1 MFSCSRRARPRLTP
15 MSKPAQETFTSDD
28 VELVVLPEIGARWHR
43 LRAFGQDLLRTPRDL
58 NEHVRDTFFWGA
70 YPMAPWA
77 GRVDATSLVVAN
89 QTVTLEPNFP
99 DGTAIHGQVFG
110 VPWTEDQEG
119 VFRIEAGGDGW
130 PWPYEVTMAVVVHDA
145 VMRVDYAVANLSDVP
160 MPAGV
165 GVHPWWRKP
174 LDVAIH
180 ASGVLTPN
188 WATPAEPEPVR
199 EEFDLRRLRP
209 MPSDVDATWTDVT
222 QPPVELSWPTLGVR
236 ATLRA
241 ETPTVYIVAAS
252 PSHLDAVALEA
263 QTNAPQAIRRL
274 LNGERGAPVLLDPGG
289 VLGLGV
295 ELTFERTDAKAAG

>member
-130 PWPYEVTMAVVVHDA
+130 PWPYEVTMAVDVHDA
-145 VMRVDYAVANLSDVP
+145 GMGHPLRYDAERLRILLERHQAATGSAKATALLADWPNALQHFVKVVPNEFRKALEYQGAETVAVA
-160 MPAGV
+160 
-165 GVHPWWRKP
+165 
-174 LDVAIH
+174 
-180 ASGVLTPN
+180 
-188 WATPAEPEPVR
+188 AE
-199 EEFDLRRLRP
+199 
-209 MPSDVDATWTDVT
+209 
-222 QPPVELSWPTLGVR
+222 
-236 ATLRA
+236 
-241 ETPTVYIVAAS
+241 
-252 PSHLDAVALEA
+252 
-263 QTNAPQAIRRL
+263 
-274 LNGERGAPVLLDPGG
+274 
-289 VLGLGV
+289 
-295 ELTFERTDAKAAG
+295 